1 MPFSFLF
8 DESASSQL
16 KKLYDGYVLYWSKR
30 FDSII
35 HSYCGLLFVGQASS
49 EDLVEHHKTFKEGFI
64 FRFQSSFVFW
74 KGWVQCQFSFEEKL
88 GDKLL
93 P

>member
-1 MPFSFLF
+1 MGMFCTGQKGLIVSFIPTVAYYLL
-8 DESASSQL
+8 D
-16 KKLYDGYVLYWSKR
+16 KLG
-30 FDSII
+30 
-35 HSYCGLLFVGQASS
+35 S